1 MNLYQSVL
9 DSPEILGALGILVA
23 LFASSILSFQS
34 LVARV
39 RYARTHAR
47 DYVSARLSD
56 RAVQPPDRRLR
67 VLEALVRGLQPDVSG
82 RRGDRFVLECS
93 LRDPVER
100 WVEDLRSRTWGHL
113 IGASYTGIALVFTF
127 LLIALVLFQVSG
139 AMSIGVSGDTHALS
153 EAVKTMGGKFLISC
167 TGLLLAIAHLFVV
180 RGVEGKLGECGWL
193 VQEDLQPVFVDRR
206 TVELELLD
214 AQLEATHGLERAIVA
229 SQEDLASRIMP
240 LHDLKPAIE
249 AHQGALVERLD
260 RLRAIEVTVK
270 DLGVEVSTSLT
281 ALVDGAMAQHV
292 QTLLTDLRGLTE
304 NIAEKLEKS
313 LQGNIS
319 ALGERLAASIDGV
332 QATIRAQPTSDLER
346 IMSTFR
352 DSVSG
357 GFNSEAQNISRLLA
371 DFEHVFPTLAQ
382 ELQQVTRSL
391 GDVMAGLGEQ
401 QREQHA
407 LVASIATSTSENV
420 QRMGVD
426 LAREGSEA
434 MAKILGETNARIEQM
449 VVAMDQAAQRTAGQ
463 TSTVASELDAV
474 TQRVAVVAGGLDA
487 STGRVQA
494 LLQHVEAS
502 LGASRNGLAVLG
514 DAASRLKGASD
525 GIQATISASDQARK
539 RMESMLEQQ
548 VEVAS
553 SNAKGLDHMQR
564 VWPKLLEDVAK
575 TVQSTTGSLSD
586 SWTKLSQQLVV
597 ATERYGN
604 DVGAKV
610 DDLGSAVELLTKTM
624 REAAQ
629 PPVRR

>member
-1 MNLYQSVL
+1 LNLYHSVL
-9 DSPEILGALGILVA
+9 QSPEILGALGILLA
-23 LFASSILSFQS
+23 LFASSMLSFRS
-34 LVARV
+34 LVARLRFV
-39 RYARTHAR
+39 RSHAR
-47 DYVSARLSD
+47 DHVSARLSD
-56 RAVQPPDRRLR
+56 GSVETSDRRLR
-67 VLEALVRGLQPDVSG
+67 VLEPLVHGLRPDVSG
-82 RRGDRFVLECS
+82 RRGARFVLECS

-100 WVEDLRSRTWGHL
+100 WLEELRARTWGHL

-139 AMSIGVSGDTHALS
+139 AMSIGVSGDTRALS
-153 EAVKTMGGKFLISC
+153 DAVKTMGGKFLISC

-180 RGVEGKLGECGWL
+180 RRLEGKLAEQGWL
-193 VQEDLQPVFVDRR
+193 IQEELQPVFVDRR
-206 TVELELLD
+206 AVVLELLD
-214 AQLEATHGLERAIVA
+214 AQLEATHGL
-229 SQEDLASRIMP
+229 
-240 LHDLKPAIE
+240 KPAIE
-249 AHQGALVERLD
+249 AQQAAVVERLD

-270 DLGVEVSTSLT
+270 DLGVEVSTSLA

-292 QTLLTDLRGLTE
+292 QTLLTDLRGITE
-304 NIAEKLEKS
+304 NIADKLEKS

-371 DFEHVFPTLAQ
+371 DFEQVFPTLAQ

-391 GDVMAGLGEQ
+391 GEVMSGLGEQ

-426 LAREGSEA
+426 FARGGSEA
-434 MAKILGETNARIEQM
+434 MAKILGDTNSRIAQM
-449 VVAMDQAAQRTAGQ
+449 VAAMDQSAQRSAGQ
-463 TSTVASELDAV
+463 TSAIAGELDAV
-474 TQRVAVVAGGLDA
+474 AQRVAVVASGLDA
-487 STGRVQA
+487 STGRVQS
-494 LLQHVEAS
+494 LLQQVEAS

-525 GIQATISASDQARK
+525 GMQATISASDQARK

-548 VEVAS
+548 VAVAA

-564 VWPKLLEDVAK
+564 VWPQLLEDVAK

-610 DDLGSAVELLTKTM
+610 DDLGSAVELLTRTM

-629 PPVRR
+629 PPPRR